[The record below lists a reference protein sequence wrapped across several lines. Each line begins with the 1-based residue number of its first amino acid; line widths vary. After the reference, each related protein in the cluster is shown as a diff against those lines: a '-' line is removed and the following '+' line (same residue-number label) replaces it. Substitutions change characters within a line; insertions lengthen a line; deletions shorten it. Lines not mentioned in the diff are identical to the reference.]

1 VKVALQQRDK
11 NLAKPLRQDSSM
23 SNTLVI
29 TNDFPPRPG
38 GIQTFGY
45 ELVRRF
51 DPTQVSVLTSSWY
64 GAAEFDAAQKFM
76 TVRAK
81 TKTLLPDKR
90 TLNMAREII
99 VANNVT
105 RVLFGA
111 AAPLGLLASSLR
123 KLGVTNIV
131 GMTQGHEVGWA
142 MTPGTKQA
150 LRKIGN
156 DVDHLTYI
164 SEYTHGR
171 ITRALT
177 PQAAA
182 AMRRIVPGVNT
193 EEFSPANATAGF
205 ALRSSIGW
213 ANRPVI
219 VCVSRLMTR
228 KGQDQLIQ
236 ALPSVLEVVPLASL
250 IIVGDGPYRK
260 HLEKLTDDL
269 GLRDNVYFTGK
280 VEQDQ
285 LANWYAAGDV
295 FAMPCR
301 TRVGG
306 WDVEGLGIVFLEA
319 SATGLPV
326 IVGDSGGA
334 VDAVLDGE
342 TGFLV
347 NGNDLTQITD
357 RLIQLLTDQD
367 LAKRMGAAGR
377 TWVTQE
383 WTWEH
388 SFKRLD
394 SLLSGVDL
402 DH

>member
-1 VKVALQQRDK
+1 
-11 NLAKPLRQDSSM
+11 M

-51 DPTQVSVLTSSWY
+51 DPTQVSVLTSSWD
-64 GAAEFDAAQKFM
+64 GATEFDAAQEFM

-90 TLNMAREII
+90 TLAMAREII
-99 VANNVT
+99 IANNVT

-111 AAPLGLLASSLR
+111 AAPLGLLAPSLR
-123 KLGVTNIV
+123 KLGVKNIV

-142 MTPGTKQA
+142 MTPGMKQA

-156 DVDHLTYI
+156 DVDYLTYI
-164 SEYTHGR
+164 SEYTHEK
-171 ITRALT
+171 ISRALS
-177 PQAAA
+177 PGAASN
-182 AMRRIVPGVNT
+182 MRRVVPGVNT
-193 EEFSPANATAGF
+193 TEFSPTNLTAGS
-205 ALRSSIGW
+205 ALRSTIGW

-228 KGQDQLIQ
+228 KGQDQIIQ
-236 ALPSVLEVVPLASL
+236 ALPQVLKVVPLASL

-260 HLEKLTDDL
+260 HLEKLTADL
-269 GLRDNVYFTGK
+269 GLRDNVHFTGK
-280 VEQDQ
+280 VDQ
-285 LANWYAAGDV
+285 ALLANWYAAGDV

-326 IVGDSGGA
+326 IVGNSGGA

-347 NGNDLTQITD
+347 NGNNLSEISD
-357 RLIQLLTDQD
+357 RLIELLANQD
-367 LAKRMGAAGR
+367 LAKRMGSAGR
-377 TWVTQE
+377 NWVARE

-388 SFKRLD
+388 SFKRLE
-394 SLLSGVDL
+394 SLLSGIDP
-402 DH
+402 DQ

>member
-1 VKVALQQRDK
+1 
-11 NLAKPLRQDSSM
+11 M

-51 DPTQVSVLTSSWY
+51 EPGQVSVLTSSWD
-64 GAAEFDAAQKFM
+64 GATEFDAAQKFM

-90 TLNMAREII
+90 TLAMAREII
-99 VANNVT
+99 IANNVT

-111 AAPLGLLASSLR
+111 AAPLGLLAPSLR
-123 KLGVTNIV
+123 KLGVKNIV
-131 GMTQGHEVGWA
+131 GMTQGHEAGWA
-142 MTPGTKQA
+142 MTPGMKQA

-156 DVDHLTYI
+156 DVDYLTYI
-164 SEYTHGR
+164 SEYTHEK
-171 ITRALT
+171 ISRALS
-177 PQAAA
+177 PSAASN
-182 AMRRIVPGVNT
+182 MRRVVPGVNT
-193 EEFSPANATAGF
+193 TEFSPTNLTAGST
-205 ALRSSIGW
+205 LRSSIGW

-236 ALPSVLEVVPLASL
+236 ALPQVLKVVPMASL

-260 HLEKLTDDL
+260 HLEKLTADL
-269 GLRDNVYFTGK
+269 GLRDNVHFTGK
-280 VEQDQ
+280 VDQAQ

-326 IVGDSGGA
+326 IVGNSGGA
-334 VDAVLDGE
+334 VDAVLEGE

-347 NGNDLTQITD
+347 NGNDLSEIRD
-357 RLIQLLTDQD
+357 RLIELLANQD
-367 LAKRMGAAGR
+367 LAKRMGSAGR
-377 TWVTQE
+377 NWVAQE

-388 SFKRLD
+388 SFKRLE
-394 SLLSGVDL
+394 SLLSGIDP
-402 DH
+402 DQ

>member
-1 VKVALQQRDK
+1 
-11 NLAKPLRQDSSM
+11 M

-51 DPTQVSVLTSSWY
+51 EPEQVSVLTSSWD
-64 GAAEFDAAQKFM
+64 GATEFDAAQKFI

-90 TLNMAREII
+90 TLAMAREII
-99 VANNVT
+99 IANNVT

-111 AAPLGLLASSLR
+111 AAPLGLLAPSLR
-123 KLGVTNIV
+123 KLGVKNIV

-142 MTPGTKQA
+142 MTPGMKQA

-156 DVDHLTYI
+156 DVDYLTYI
-164 SEYTHGR
+164 SEYTHEK
-171 ITRALT
+171 ISRALS
-177 PQAAA
+177 PGAASN
-182 AMRRIVPGVNT
+182 MRRVVPGVNT
-193 EEFSPANATAGF
+193 TEFSPTNLTAGS
-205 ALRSSIGW
+205 ALRSTIGW

-228 KGQDQLIQ
+228 KGQDQIIQ
-236 ALPSVLEVVPLASL
+236 ALPQVLKVVPLASL

-260 HLEKLTDDL
+260 HLEKLTADL
-269 GLRDNVYFTGK
+269 GLRDNVHFTGK
-280 VEQDQ
+280 VDQAQ

-326 IVGDSGGA
+326 IVGNSGGA

-347 NGNDLTQITD
+347 NGNNLSEISD
-357 RLIQLLTDQD
+357 RLIELLANQD
-367 LAKRMGAAGR
+367 LAKRMGSAGR
-377 TWVTQE
+377 NWVARE

-388 SFKRLD
+388 SFKRLE
-394 SLLSGVDL
+394 SLLSGIDP
-402 DH
+402 DQ

>member
-1 VKVALQQRDK
+1 
-11 NLAKPLRQDSSM
+11 M

-51 DPTQVSVLTSSWY
+51 DPTQVSVLTSSWD
-64 GAAEFDAAQKFM
+64 GATEFDAAQKFM

-90 TLNMAREII
+90 TLAMAREII

-111 AAPLGLLASSLR
+111 AAPLGLLAPSFR
-123 KLGVTNIV
+123 KLGVKNIV

-142 MTPGTKQA
+142 MTPGMKQA

-156 DVDHLTYI
+156 DVDYLTYI
-164 SEYTHGR
+164 SEYTHQK
-171 ITRALT
+171 ISRALS
-177 PQAAA
+177 PSAALN
-182 AMRRIVPGVNT
+182 MRRVVPGVNT
-193 EEFSPANATAGF
+193 TEFSPTNLTAGS

-213 ANRPVI
+213 VNRPVI
-219 VCVSRLMTR
+219 ICVSRLMTR
-228 KGQDQLIQ
+228 KGQDQIIQ
-236 ALPSVLEVVPLASL
+236 ALPQVLKVVPLASL

-260 HLEKLTDDL
+260 HLEKLTADL
-269 GLRDNVYFTGK
+269 GLRDNVHFTGK
-280 VEQDQ
+280 VDQAQ

-326 IVGDSGGA
+326 IVGNSGGA

-347 NGNDLTQITD
+347 NGNNLSEIGD
-357 RLIQLLTDQD
+357 RLIELLADQD
-367 LAKRMGAAGR
+367 LAKRLGSAGR
-377 TWVTQE
+377 NWVTQE

-388 SFKRLD
+388 SFKRLE
-394 SLLSGVDL
+394 SLLSGIDP
-402 DH
+402 DQ

>member
-1 VKVALQQRDK
+1 
-11 NLAKPLRQDSSM
+11 M

-51 DPTQVSVLTSSWY
+51 EPGHVSVLTSSWD
-64 GAAEFDAAQKFM
+64 GATEFDAAQKF
-76 TVRAK
+76 TIVRAK

-90 TLNMAREII
+90 TLAMAHEII
-99 VANNVT
+99 IANNVT

-111 AAPLGLLASSLR
+111 AAPLGLLAPSLR
-123 KLGVTNIV
+123 KLGVKNIV

-142 MTPGTKQA
+142 MTPGMKQA

-156 DVDHLTYI
+156 DVNYLTYI
-164 SEYTHGR
+164 SEYTHEK
-171 ITRALT
+171 ISRALS
-177 PQAAA
+177 PSAASN
-182 AMRRIVPGVNT
+182 MRRVVPGVNT
-193 EEFSPANATAGF
+193 TEFSPTNSTAGS

-236 ALPSVLEVVPLASL
+236 ALPQVLKVVPMASL

-260 HLEKLTDDL
+260 HLEKLTADL
-269 GLRDNVYFTGK
+269 GLRDNVHFTGK
-280 VEQDQ
+280 VDQAQ
-285 LANWYAAGDV
+285 LANWYATGDV

-326 IVGDSGGA
+326 IVGNSGGA

-347 NGNDLTQITD
+347 NGNNLSEIRD
-357 RLIQLLTDQD
+357 RLIELLTNQD
-367 LAKRMGAAGR
+367 LAKRMGSAGR
-377 TWVTQE
+377 NWVAQE

-388 SFKRLD
+388 SFKRLE
-394 SLLSGVDL
+394 SLLSGIDP
-402 DH
+402 DQ